1 MSTLSYMPFNE
12 VADYVE
18 VLEEE
23 KEHLQYEVEKLKKE
37 VDKYDALCVVLGNI
51 AEALNVSVRT
61 VQFKF
66 DPENEILKA
75 IGELQNAQTTKQAW
89 LSTRACL
96 ATRKGALQHC

>member
-18 VLEEE
+18 ALEEE

-37 VDKYDALCVVLGNI
+37 VDKYDDLCVVLENI
-51 AEALNVSVRT
+51 AEALNVNVRT
-61 VQFKF
+61 SHFKF

-75 IGELQNAQTTKQAW
+75 IEELQNAQTTKQA
-89 LSTRACL
+89 
-96 ATRKGALQHC
+96 